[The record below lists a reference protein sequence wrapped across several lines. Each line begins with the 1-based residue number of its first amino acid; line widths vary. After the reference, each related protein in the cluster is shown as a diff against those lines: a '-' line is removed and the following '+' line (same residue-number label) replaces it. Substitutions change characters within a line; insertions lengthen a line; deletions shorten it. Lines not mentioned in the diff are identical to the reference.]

1 MLAGTVLG
9 QGFQPRS
16 KISDQPNLRPAARA
30 TGVFIPGGVMVS
42 PHSTSATR
50 LDGLGETRK
59 ANPEL
64 SVNASVQG
72 EPRSQVRTIPSSSI
86 VAGLA
91 FAVAGYFADRAST
104 SRADVPWNVAVTR
117 WPGGKIER
125 TDEEAMRLTSDKTV
139 R

>member
-1 MLAGTVLG
+1 M
-9 QGFQPRS
+9 
-16 KISDQPNLRPAARA
+16 
-30 TGVFIPGGVMVS
+30 FIPGGVMVS

-59 ANPEL
+59 
-64 SVNASVQG
+64 
-72 EPRSQVRTIPSSSI
+72 SQSGTLCKCFSLRRAKITSPYYSFFVDRRSSI

-91 FAVAGYFADRAST
+91 FAVAGYFADSVST